1 MTETDD
7 SASDPAPSSAPDD
20 DGDSALLPLVRSFV
34 RAFRDGLQ
42 DPAFRAL
49 GGILVALLVSGTIA
63 FHFVEGWDWLD
74 SLYYCVV
81 TMATVG
87 YGDFHPITPLGK
99 VLAMIYIVLGLGVLV
114 GFAQQLL
121 SHMIAD
127 IEEHPMRRRRLRG
140 KAGNERPPR
149 ES

>member
-1 MTETDD
+1 M
-7 SASDPAPSSAPDD
+7 
-20 DGDSALLPLVRSFV
+20 
-34 RAFRDGLQ
+34 
-42 DPAFRAL
+42 
-49 GGILVALLVSGTIA
+49 SGTIA

-121 SHMIAD
+121 SHMISD
-127 IEEHPMRRRRLRG
+127 MEEHPMRRRRLRG
-140 KAGNERPPR
+140 RAGMENEHPPR